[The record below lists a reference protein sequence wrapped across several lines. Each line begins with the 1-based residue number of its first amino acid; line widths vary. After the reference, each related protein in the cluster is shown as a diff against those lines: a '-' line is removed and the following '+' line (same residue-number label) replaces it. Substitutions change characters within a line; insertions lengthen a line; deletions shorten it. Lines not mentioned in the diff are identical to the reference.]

1 MMPDFVVRGYR
12 GGDETGLLA
21 LWNAALP
28 WDPVDVSTFRRQVL
42 LDPNFHA
49 DWLLVAAA
57 GDQLVG
63 FCLCLI
69 RRVALEGLGLEPERG
84 WITALGVL
92 PERRR
97 QGLGRAL
104 LVAAGRL
111 MRDAGR
117 ESVAIAPYAP
127 NYFVPGVDVER
138 HAEGVAFLRAQGFE
152 TAAEAISMDAN
163 IVLLDTSWTAEREAR
178 LAGQGI
184 VVRSLRPADLPAL
197 LAFLRDHMYGD
208 WLRHGRDLLVDATRG
223 LASLDQFTVALRDNE
238 VLGYCQFEG
247 EHFGPFGVRSDVQG
261 LGIGTVVL
269 AKCLDTMRAHGHHHA
284 WVLWTSDETADK
296 VYGRF
301 GFKPT
306 RRFAIMRQQ
315 L

>member
-1 MMPDFVVRGYR
+1 MPDFVVRGYR
-12 GGDETGLLA
+12 GSDEAGLLA

-49 DWLLVAAA
+49 DWLLVAEA
-57 GDQLVG
+57 GEQLVG

-69 RRVALEGLGLEPERG
+69 RRVPLEGLGLEPERG

-92 PERRR
+92 PDRRR
-97 QGLGRAL
+97 QGIGRAL

-138 HAEGVAFLRAQGFE
+138 HAEGVAFLQAQGFE

-163 IVLLDTSWTAEREAR
+163 IVLLDTSWTADREAR

-184 VVRSLRPADLPAL
+184 VVRGLCAADLPAL

-223 LASLDQFTVALRDNE
+223 LAALDQFTVALREGE

-247 EHFGPFGVRSDVQG
+247 EHFGPFGVRSDLQG

-269 AKCLDTMRAHGHHHA
+269 AKCLDTMRAHGLHHA

-306 RRFAIMRQQ
+306 RRFAIMRKQ